1 MHFVNGSNPQDYHH
15 GPPQGDFAPPM
26 FPPGIPRP
34 LYMPQYPQPQPRYTQ
49 PMSMMPNPYGMLQY
63 AGPVNPTSAAN
74 QQVPRPSLG
83 PSPTPALQPQPAP
96 TSNNRPN
103 REVRPGGIYLVHLHK
118 SMRDSPRPC
127 FVVFAFQIDVLD
139 GEQSETFYADTDM
152 PWVEFRDHIVRILGY
167 PDKVQLSGKIV
178 GEGKWAIL
186 SGVEGLGSMMQRLV
200 QKANNARTKAVALEV
215 KNTAVSFI
223 LQKIDRGVTHLISG

>member
-1 MHFVNGSNPQDYHH
+1 
-15 GPPQGDFAPPM
+15 
-26 FPPGIPRP
+26 
-34 LYMPQYPQPQPRYTQ
+34 
-49 PMSMMPNPYGMLQY
+49 MLQY

-83 PSPTPALQPQPAP
+83 LSPTPALQPQPAP
-96 TSNNRPN
+96 TSKNRPN
-103 REVRPGGIYLVHLHK
+103 QEVRPGGIYLVHLHK

-152 PWVEFRDHIVRILGY
+152 PWVEFRDHVIRILSY